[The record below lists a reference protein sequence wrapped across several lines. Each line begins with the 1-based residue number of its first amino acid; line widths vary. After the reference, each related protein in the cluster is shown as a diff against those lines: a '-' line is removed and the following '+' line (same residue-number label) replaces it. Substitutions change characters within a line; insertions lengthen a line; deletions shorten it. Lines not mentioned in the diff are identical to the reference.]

1 MFETEINKMFRA
13 EMLRAST
20 EVLEVKDTEGLLDL
34 SGTVRDKVTE
44 LGNWF
49 SVQKETKRYQ
59 RLPSRCE
66 I

>member
-1 MFETEINKMFRA
+1 MFEKEINKMFRA

-44 LGNWF
+44 LGN
-49 SVQKETKRYQ
+49 
-59 RLPSRCE
+59 
-66 I
+66 